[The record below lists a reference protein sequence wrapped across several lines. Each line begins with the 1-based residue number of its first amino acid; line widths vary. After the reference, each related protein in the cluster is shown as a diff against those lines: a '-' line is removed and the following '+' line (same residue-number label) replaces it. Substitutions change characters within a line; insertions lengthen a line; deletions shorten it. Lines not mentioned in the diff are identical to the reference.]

1 MGGGVGKSIENSV
14 GLRSDWCR
22 VVSAVGHKEERG
34 VAGHVSGSGVEAIG
48 RSGCFGRC
56 LDRRQNSEGS
66 PDKTLQDVTLPRA
79 SGKAVDR
86 RKKGD
91 FKERSGRG
99 PGPDYVIRR
108 SILLLEM
115 AFGADLTG
123 VTGEQLE
130 TGHVEVLASQCFDI
144 QYVCFATLQ

>member
-1 MGGGVGKSIENSV
+1 MRAGG
-14 GLRSDWCR
+14 
-22 VVSAVGHKEERG
+22 
-34 VAGHVSGSGVEAIG
+34 
-48 RSGCFGRC
+48 
-56 LDRRQNSEGS
+56 
-66 PDKTLQDVTLPRA
+66 QDVTLLGVPGKVSRNHCA
-79 SGKAVDR
+79 NSRQKSDFEEHSG
-86 RKKGD
+86 
-91 FKERSGRG
+91 SG